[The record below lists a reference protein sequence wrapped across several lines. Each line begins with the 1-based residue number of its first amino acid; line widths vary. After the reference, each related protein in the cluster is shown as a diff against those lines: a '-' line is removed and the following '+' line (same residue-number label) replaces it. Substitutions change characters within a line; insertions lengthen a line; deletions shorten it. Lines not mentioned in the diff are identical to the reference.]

1 MSPVPD
7 LYAIREAT
15 EADLPDILE
24 IYNERVLN
32 STCLFI
38 YEPVT
43 LENRLAWFKETKE
56 NNYPIIVAVDNAT
69 QKTIAYASLGAFRG
83 KPAYN
88 LYDAYIVQ
96 SLDILVCA
104 GKELNASIVDLR
116 KFLCTF
122 IQSITARVSA
132 AYLSR
137 KSCALHGK

>member
-7 LYAIREAT
+7 LYSIREAT
-15 EADLPDILE
+15 ESDLPDILE

-43 LENRLAWFKETKE
+43 LENRLEWYRDTKE

-69 QKTIAYASLGAFRG
+69 KRTIAYASLGVFRG

-88 LYDAYIVQ
+88 LYDLWEAAE
-96 SLDILVCA
+96 SCCVC
-104 GKELNASIVDLR
+104 
-116 KFLCTF
+116 LCGESTNC
-122 IQSITARVSA
+122 IC
-132 AYLSR
+132 Y
-137 KSCALHGK
+137 